1 MATGDDPN
9 TILLTGQ
16 NRREQFER
24 EEAEAAADVLTG
36 ALLEWNGDQ
45 VQPHGTAGA
54 DPGTTMIAVENRGRG
69 MVRGDT
75 YAAGA
80 NVHFIIA
87 SGNKVFLPVAAGN
100 TVAKGDLLVSNGDGT
115 VRPIDTDGTA
125 PDDAL
130 TGVVAE
136 GLEALDNAAGTEP
149 AYVRADLVN

>member
-16 NRREQFER
+16 NRREQFEL

-36 ALLEWNGDQ
+36 SLLEWNGDQ
-45 VQPHGTAGA
+45 VQPHGTAGV
-54 DPGTTMIAVENRGRG
+54 DPGTTMVAVDNRGRG

-87 SGNKVFLPVAAGN
+87 SGNKVFMPVAAGN
-100 TVAKGDLLVSNGDGT
+100 AVAQGDLVVSNGDGT
-115 VRPIDTDGTA
+115 VRTVEIDGTA
-125 PDDAL
+125 PDDDQTA
-130 TGVVAE
+130 VVGEA
-136 GLEALDNAAGTEP
+136 LEALDNAAGTEP
-149 AYVRADLVN
+149 AYVRVDLVN